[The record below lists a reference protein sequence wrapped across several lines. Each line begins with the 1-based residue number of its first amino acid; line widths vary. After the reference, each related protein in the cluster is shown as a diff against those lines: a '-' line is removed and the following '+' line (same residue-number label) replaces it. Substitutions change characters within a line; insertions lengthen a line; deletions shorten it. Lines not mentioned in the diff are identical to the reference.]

1 MAGEGLLLA
10 LDQETHREHET
21 SQTSGKQTQQP
32 NGQPQNQMEPGLEI
46 HAQPIPLKLPKI
58 SNLEGNQGGIH
69 LGNLGVQENIRVLS
83 VLVPNMFHPRQRKT
97 PLNRT
102 HNNGVPTSPRSM
114 ETCGNN
120 LQKTQS

>member
-1 MAGEGLLLA
+1 MASEGLLLA
-10 LDQETHREHET
+10 FDQETHREHAT
-21 SQTSGKQTQQP
+21 SQTRGKQTQQP

-69 LGNLGVQENIRVLS
+69 LRNLGVQENLRVLS
-83 VLVPNMFHPRQRKT
+83 VLVPNMLHPRQCEA

-102 HNNGVPTSPRSM
+102 HHNGMPTSPRPV
-114 ETCGNN
+114 EACGNS
-120 LQKTQS
+120 LQKTQG